1 MPPNIGNASAIINE
15 VKKAVVGKE
24 DKIEKILMAILACG
38 HILLEDVPG
47 VGKTTMAL
55 AFSRAMGLSA
65 KRLQFT
71 PDVLPS
77 DVIGY
82 YMYHKETQSFRYHE
96 GAVNCNVFL
105 ADEINRTSPKTQS
118 ALLEA
123 MEERQISIE
132 GRTFPLPDPFT
143 VLATQNPIGSIGT
156 QRLPESQMDRFMI
169 CLSMGYPDKEA
180 EIRMMQEHDSAN
192 PLEQIDPVVDAKRLT
207 AMQQEVKA
215 VYIHRNIYDYIASLA
230 EATRKDSSIVLGL
243 SPRGSLALCR
253 MAKAAAYMNGR
264 DYAVPEDVISVFYD
278 VAGHRMILDPK
289 AQLSGIT
296 RETVLRNALRGVK
309 KPKGD

>member
-1 MPPNIGNASAIINE
+1 
-15 VKKAVVGKE
+15 
-24 DKIEKILMAILACG
+24 
-38 HILLEDVPG
+38 
-47 VGKTTMAL
+47 
-55 AFSRAMGLSA
+55 
-65 KRLQFT
+65 
-71 PDVLPS
+71 
-77 DVIGY
+77 
-82 YMYHKETQSFRYHE
+82 
-96 GAVNCNVFL
+96 
-105 ADEINRTSPKTQS
+105 
-118 ALLEA
+118 
-123 MEERQISIE
+123 
-132 GRTFPLPDPFT
+132 
-143 VLATQNPIGSIGT
+143 
-156 QRLPESQMDRFMI
+156 
-169 CLSMGYPDKEA
+169 
-180 EIRMMQEHDSAN
+180 MQEHDSAN